1 MERMILSGERY
12 MQIGK
17 KKEMPVFTEG
27 EPHIH
32 KAREAGHKM
41 GEGGLRDEK
50 AGKKTHIK

>member
-1 MERMILSGERY
+1 
-12 MQIGK
+12 
-17 KKEMPVFTEG
+17 VFTEG